1 MNNNMTEVLTALTE
15 AVRLFRGYSNVES
28 IIPMTIRAPEG
39 YTKEIVRVTYA
50 NGHSVNI
57 DIGCDS
63 GMAAIYDVSR
73 YLTHH

>member
-1 MNNNMTEVLTALTE
+1 MDKNMDKVLSALTE
-15 AVRLFRGYSNVES
+15 AVRICRGYDNVES
-28 IIPMTIRAPEG
+28 IIPVTVRTPEG
-39 YTKEIVRVTYA
+39 YTKEIARVTFCG
-50 NGHSVNI
+50 GHSVNI